1 MVKLRTRSQYLV
13 HGPIAPSNFPVRGL
27 YWLTAST
34 LIFYTCE
41 ECVSPYTTHS
51 LSPSFTRPGLTPVH
65 FFVIL

>member
-41 ECVSPYTTHS
+41 ESVFPLPLS
-51 LSPSFTRPGLTPVH
+51 LSQLHRKAQTDPSA
-65 FFVIL
+65 FFF